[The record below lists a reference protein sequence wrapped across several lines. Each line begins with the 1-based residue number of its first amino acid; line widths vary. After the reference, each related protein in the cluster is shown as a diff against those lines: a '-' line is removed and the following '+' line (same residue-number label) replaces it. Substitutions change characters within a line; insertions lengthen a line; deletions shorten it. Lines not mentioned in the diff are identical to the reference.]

1 MTIPWVIASMHGWVP
16 LDASGNASYINIAD
30 WPSTHCFKTGVSFQ
44 KAIPQNAKIMLMTTA
59 LYLVIQVSIAY
70 KICDARSVVTPM
82 ATPEA
87 AVVAVNATPVGSVSA
102 MSGRC
107 TRDDYQI
114 IDQKGSGNRVGS
126 MPQIAAQ
133 CSTDSWSFWCG
144 FKVDDATRFIVHR
157 TSLSHACASC
167 YGNAGQ
173 YGYSNCKSKCL
184 WSWCSRGCLDCVK
197 PYESTVTA
205 CLGRTSPK
213 ADYCR

>member
-1 MTIPWVIASMHGWVP
+1 MRFLLLALPFSSPEFGAA
-16 LDASGNASYINIAD
+16 LDNNTNA
-30 WPSTHCFKTGVSFQ
+30 T
-44 KAIPQNAKIMLMTTA
+44 
-59 LYLVIQVSIAY
+59 
-70 KICDARSVVTPM
+70 SVVTPM
-82 ATPEA
+82 PTPEA
-87 AVVAVNATPVGSVSA
+87 AVAAVSATLVGSVSA
-102 MSGRC
+102 MSGFC
-107 TRDDYQI
+107 TEVDQQI

-133 CSTDSWSFWCG
+133 CSKDSWSFWRG
-144 FKVDDATRFIVHR
+144 FKVRDATMCIVHR

-167 YGNAGQ
+167 YGDAGQ
-173 YGYSNCKSKCL
+173 YGYSNCKSQCL